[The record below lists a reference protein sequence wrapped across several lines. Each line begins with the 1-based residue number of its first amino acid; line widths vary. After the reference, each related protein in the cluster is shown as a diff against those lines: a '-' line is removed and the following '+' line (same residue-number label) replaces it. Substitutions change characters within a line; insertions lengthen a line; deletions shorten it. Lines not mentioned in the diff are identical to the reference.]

1 MKIKCKF
8 QSQHRTLTV
17 AQSGTLLYRRLAVG
31 TGNCCKTAVKS
42 ERGVCRLPACDTA
55 DWQSAPRLARH
66 TESGLATV
74 LFIALLAIMMV
85 LVMVESRSII
95 RLHQEVKLMEQQQIK
110 RLNSPATNAV
120 SAVTIP

>member
-1 MKIKCKF
+1 
-8 QSQHRTLTV
+8 
-17 AQSGTLLYRRLAVG
+17 
-31 TGNCCKTAVKS
+31 
-42 ERGVCRLPACDTA
+42 
-55 DWQSAPRLARH
+55 LARH